1 LGTAQELINAKYY
14 LRDVKRAKEQ
24 KFLSL
29 KQEEM
34 SVLEYVAKFNE
45 LSLVGLNHVAIE
57 EIKMDHFER
66 GLRGTIKSM
75 IMGDTFDNY

>member
-1 LGTAQELINAKYY
+1 
-14 LRDVKRAKEQ
+14 
-24 KFLSL
+24 
-29 KQEEM
+29 M